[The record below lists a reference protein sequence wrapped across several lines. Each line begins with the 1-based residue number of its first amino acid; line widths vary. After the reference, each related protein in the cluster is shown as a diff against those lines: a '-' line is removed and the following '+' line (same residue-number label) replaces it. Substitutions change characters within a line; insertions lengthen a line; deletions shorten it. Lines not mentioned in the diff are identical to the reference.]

1 MLISI
6 ELANNA
12 ARQPLLHDKSRT
24 GLAQSNLSFRPDA
37 MFLKVGGA
45 DYRQMRISH
54 RRIVGELCFGSG
66 LLEPAR
72 QEVRCTARNASP

>member
-24 GLAQSNLSFRPDA
+24 GLAQSNLSFRPEA
-37 MFLKVGGA
+37 MFLKVGGVEH
-45 DYRQMRISH
+45 RQIGICH
-54 RRIVGELCFGSG
+54 RRIAVFVCFGSG

-72 QEVRCTARNASP
+72 QQVRCTARNALA